1 MLLRAAD
8 AAAAQGLA
16 ERVQHV
22 ITALDAGVSV
32 SFGIAEWPAE
42 GPSKERLMRSA
53 SAALA
58 ASKRLPA
65 GEQPDAGVSP
75 RVDGTSKSRSS
86 DTEPDQR
93 WRRRSAPAAEV
104 EVAKVEEAEV
114 EAAEVEEA
122 EVEAAEVEEAEVEV
136 AKVEEAE
143 VEAAEL
149 PTPEHRDG
157 TEPAPEVPRPSLAE
171 IEARA
176 VEAETRATRTE
187 RLAALSSSLLER
199 ELQLRGVLTRIG
211 EEEARTH
218 AADARTRAAIRTA
231 VGVDRRRP
239 QPSVAAGAMDLAGIN
254 SASYEELRSAGLSA
268 AHAIRLLTHRE
279 LIGGFGSLDE
289 LNLIPG
295 LPDSLVEEL
304 ARPAATHPTIR

>member
-93 WRRRSAPAAEV
+93 WRRRSAPA
-104 EVAKVEEAEV
+104 
-114 EAAEVEEA
+114 
-122 EVEAAEVEEAEVEV
+122 AEVEV